1 MYGIGEITDEESF
14 ILFVDKDTSVKYVEP
29 KIDFTGVDLN
39 LNFKIT
45 PDAEVKI
52 IFNEDLGD
60 IITARGKGE
69 MAIRLDNLGDVTMNG
84 IYTVTSGVYDFAMG
98 IIKQK
103 FYIEEGGNIS
113 WTGDPYDAVLDLRTY
128 YKVNANIST
137 VTGDNFTSGTSH
149 QEVLC
154 YLELHESLLKPTID
168 FNISAPRATEA
179 EKSII
184 TRIKSDPDELN
195 RQFFSLLLWKSFQ
208 PLAGQAGNTSSA
220 ALDLVSNQINALLAK
235 VSTDYKLNVN
245 MNADQVSGD
254 NSYEFGVTKGF
265 LDNRLILS
273 GSFGVENQK
282 ADETNQSSL
291 IGDVNLE
298 YLLNQSGTF
307 RINIFNESN
316 DQSTI
321 QSAKQGPFTQ
331 GVGLYYKEDFNSFH
345 DFKAIQYFLDIFR
358 KKKNKRYPVKRK
370 RKQVPVP
377 GTRQK
382 EAIIEE

>member
-307 RINIFNESN
+307 RINIFNE
-316 DQSTI
+316 
-321 QSAKQGPFTQ
+321 
-331 GVGLYYKEDFNSFH
+331 
-345 DFKAIQYFLDIFR
+345 
-358 KKKNKRYPVKRK
+358 
-370 RKQVPVP
+370 
-377 GTRQK
+377 
-382 EAIIEE
+382 